1 MTLHWFH
8 SLTRHNFHF
17 PISHFC
23 FEKICFLPQVLHHH
37 NKSPAHYQVQVRIWL
52 FGWCEQFLSKCLQ
65 PRWWE
70 MTKWRFFQSP
80 RSLIEDTGRRCCL
93 NLNWSTCH
101 FSCIISPVLCAKSG
115 LAKKMPH
122 IPCHSPPVTIK
133 GPPVTQICDFWFE
146 PRLQSVCAARKA
158 KKQEEE
164 EQDTH
169 RDLIPISK
177 CLPTHDRLEVKIARN
192 WY

>member
-70 MTKWRFFQSP
+70 MTKWRFYQSP

-101 FSCIISPVLCAKSG
+101 LSCIISLVLCAKSG
-115 LAKKMPH
+115 LASSMKMPH
-122 IPCHSPPVTIK
+122 IRCQSPLVTIIRSTSHTFLWLLIW
-133 GPPVTQICDFWFE
+133 TQAPE
-146 PRLQSVCAARKA
+146 RVRREGG
-158 KKQEEE
+158 EEAGGGGVGAGHP
-164 EQDTH
+164 QRPHSHFQMPSYT
-169 RDLIPISK
+169 
-177 CLPTHDRLEVKIARN
+177 
-192 WY
+192 W